1 MACGG
6 TTDEDKPIPTYP
18 KSGCPPSHEMVDGV
32 CTVKEVFFPGG
43 TFAMGAGYCDR
54 AGALEIP
61 PDFTE
66 CPLRDQPR
74 TVTVEPFY
82 VDATVVTA
90 DGYPPG
96 SGIECASRDLGCGR
110 PLYQPSGVAFA
121 PNIADEKK
129 AVARTN
135 KTCVKRGK
143 RWLTEAE
150 WEYIV
155 TAGGTRKFPWG
166 ERAPRCS
173 DANLDSTNCGT
184 PNPSD
189 GHDDISLVAT
199 YRPSPEGVYD
209 LIGGFWEMLAPSPEV
224 YGENYTAVPLN
235 LPDCPAGPGK
245 CEWPPQKVVTAAR
258 GGDRRTAPDAVD
270 PVARRITHGINAGA
284 YAFRCAR
291 SGE

>member
-32 CTVKEVFFPGG
+32 CTVKEIFFAGG
-43 TFAMGAGYCDR
+43 TFVMGAGYCDR

-61 PDFTE
+61 PDPTE

-74 TVTVEPFY
+74 TVTVEPFW
-82 VDATVVTA
+82 VDATVRVFHRVPAQNT
-90 DGYPPG
+90 DCP
-96 SGIECASRDLGCGR
+96 SGDLSCGR
-110 PLYQPSGVAFA
+110 HLYQPLGIHFGRQTW
-121 PNIADEKK
+121 D
-129 AVARTN
+129 AVEAVEDVQELCGRF
-135 KTCVKRGK
+135 GK

-155 TAGGTRKFPWG
+155 TAGGTRQFPWG
-166 ERAPRCS
+166 DRAPRCS
-173 DANLDSTNCGT
+173 DANLDSTSCGT

-189 GHDDISLVAT
+189 GHADISLVAT

-224 YGENYTAVPLN
+224 YGENYTAMPLN

-258 GGDRRTAPDAVD
+258 GGDRRTATDAVD
-270 PVARRITHGINAGA
+270 PVARRVTHGINAGA

-291 SGE
+291 SAQ